1 MNYFQEATV
10 QPDIKQFI
18 QDILNAIA
26 QPVMERSVKELLWG
40 YEDEVL
46 YQIQQLDP
54 KMVPTTIVSV
64 FNASVIIYT
73 YILEFFKFS
82 CCTNLISGW

>member
-10 QPDIKQFI
+10 RPDIKQLI
-18 QDILNAIA
+18 EDILNVIA

-46 YQIQQLDP
+46 YQLQQLDP

-64 FNASVIIYT
+64 FNASVIIYIKIFQIFML
-73 YILEFFKFS
+73 Y
-82 CCTNLISGW
+82 